1 MVKCLTEEDKAL
13 DLAGGD
19 DRPDSEEVRVA
30 RDELKVLHEEKHKT
44 QRVIATVQKELETA
58 QSKTRKLAEVSSELV
73 IVIIIITDNTCKAH
87 RDISAFSYCPSNGQ
101 KQQQQQNIKKSTNQ
115 LKKHHPHIGLHMK
128 KVFFRESKF

>member
-1 MVKCLTEEDKAL
+1 MVNCLTEEDKAL

-58 QSKTRKLAEVSSELV
+58 QNKTRKLAEVSSELAV
-73 IVIIIITDNTCKAH
+73 VIIIVADNTCRAH
-87 RDISAFSYCPSNGQ
+87 CDVRASSYCPSGGQTQWQ
-101 KQQQQQNIKKSTNQ
+101 KQQQEEEST
-115 LKKHHPHIGLHMK
+115 
-128 KVFFRESKF
+128 